1 MQDNG
6 LDIFVLLLQL
16 LVVTRIPLQNDHLF
30 VVGLKLKWQFGNNDK
45 GGDEKKLSQRMCRG
59 SERPR

>member
-6 LDIFVLLLQL
+6 LDIFVLLQL
-16 LVVTRIPLQNDHLF
+16 LVTRIPLQNDHLF